1 MPPAP
6 ALPFLHVHVGNALG
20 EAVTTV
26 RPDRDPSRS
35 AGDRPCAQHFFFF
48 FFYTV
53 EREVFLPPPPVMKK
67 PELGHSVAELAG
79 V

>member
-1 MPPAP
+1 M
-6 ALPFLHVHVGNALG
+6 
-20 EAVTTV
+20 TTV
-26 RPDRDPSRS
+26 WPDRDPSRS

-48 FFYTV
+48 FYTV
-53 EREVFLPPPPVMKK
+53 EREVFLFPSPPPVMKK